1 MTSKWKAVLALS
13 IIAVLLALLA
23 YRLFLYAPPVAV
35 AQAKEGKVA
44 IEVHGPGVVAAR
56 IAVTVSTRVTGV
68 LKEVLADQGDQV
80 TAGQLLAVL
89 DDTDVAA
96 KAIAAR
102 EGATAARRNIEAA
115 EAALAKARADLELA
129 QSNFQRDQEVF
140 RTRNISQAAMDATG
154 AALKS
159 AQSAEAS
166 AAATLAA
173 RRAESDAAAQEAV
186 YASVLHAFT
195 RISAPM
201 DGLIVSRE
209 AEAGNTLVPG
219 SPIFRLVD
227 TDTLWVAARIDESVV
242 GRAEVGQPARINL
255 RGGQELP
262 GEVARISRQ
271 SDAATRELEVDV
283 AFREPPER
291 FAMDQEAEVMI
302 QAGEEK
308 GVLIPA
314 TALFQQGRE
323 RGVLAV
329 EVGRAVFRPV
339 QTGATDGKRVIVRK
353 GLAAGE
359 TVVRQPADPKA
370 KVSPGSRVHPVLE
383 GGR

>member
-1 MTSKWKAVLALS
+1 MKSKWKAVLALS
-13 IIAVLLALLA
+13 IVAALLALLA

-35 AQAKEGKVA
+35 IQAKEGKVA

-56 IAVTVSTRVTGV
+56 IAVTVSTRVTGN
-68 LKEVLADQGDQV
+68 LKEVRADQGDRV

-129 QSNFQRDQEVF
+129 QGNFHRDQEVF
-140 RTRNISQAAMDATG
+140 RTRSISQAAMDATA

-166 AAATLAA
+166 AVATLAA

-209 AEAGNTLVPG
+209 AEVGDTLVPG

-242 GRAEVGQPARINL
+242 GRAEVGQPAAIRL
-255 RGGQELP
+255 RGGTELP
-262 GEVARISRQ
+262 GNVVRISRQ
-271 SDAATRELEVDV
+271 SDPATRELEVDV
-283 AFREPPER
+283 AFSELPQR
-291 FAMDQEAEVMI
+291 FAMDQEAEVTI
-302 QAGEEK
+302 QAGEER

-314 TALFQQGRE
+314 SALLQQGSE
-323 RGVLAV
+323 RGVLV
-329 EVGRAVFRPV
+329 VRDGRAVFQPV
-339 QTGATDGKRVIVRK
+339 RTGATDGKRVVARD
-353 GLAAGE
+353 GLAVGE
-359 TVVRQPADPKA
+359 MVIRKPADPKA
-370 KVSPGSRVHPVLE
+370 KVSPGSRVRPVLE

>member
-1 MTSKWKAVLALS
+1 MKASFKIILASTTAAVLAAGLS
-13 IIAVLLALLA
+13 
-23 YRLFLYAPPVAV
+23 YRFLLYAPPVAV
-35 AQAKEGKVA
+35 VRAKEGKVA

-56 IAVTVSTRVTGV
+56 IAVTVSTRVTGL
-68 LKEVLADQGDQV
+68 LKEVHADQGDSV
-80 TAGQLLAVL
+80 TSGQILAVL

-129 QSNFQRDQEVF
+129 QSNFQRDQELF
-140 RTRNISQAAMDATG
+140 RTRNISQAAMDATA

-227 TDTLWVAARIDESVV
+227 THTLWVAARIDESVV
-242 GRAEVGQPARINL
+242 GRAEVGQSARIQL

-262 GEVARISRQ
+262 GEVVRINRQ
-271 SDAATRELEVDV
+271 SDPATRELEVDV
-283 AFREPPER
+283 AFRELPER
-291 FAMDQEAEVMI
+291 FAMDQEAEVTI
-302 QAGEEK
+302 QAGEEP

-314 TALFQQGRE
+314 SALLQQGSE
-323 RGVLAV
+323 RGVLV
-329 EVGRAVFRPV
+329 VRDGRAVFQPV
-339 QTGATDGKRVIVRK
+339 QTGATDGKRVIVRE
-353 GLAAGE
+353 GLVPGE
-359 TVVRQPADPKA
+359 TVVRRPADPKA
-370 KVSPGSRVHPVLE
+370 KVNPGSRVRPVLE

>member
-1 MTSKWKAVLALS
+1 MKSKWKAVLALS
-13 IIAVLLALLA
+13 IVAALLALLA
-23 YRLFLYAPPVAV
+23 YRLVLYAPPVAV
-35 AQAKEGKVA
+35 VQAKEGKVT

-56 IAVTVSTRVTGV
+56 IAVTVSTRVTGN
-68 LKEVLADQGDQV
+68 LKEVHADQGDRV

-102 EGATAARRNIEAA
+102 EGATASRRNVEAA

-140 RTRNISQAAMDATG
+140 RTRNISQAAMDATA

-186 YASVLHAFT
+186 YAGVLHAFT

-242 GRAEVGQPARINL
+242 GRAEVGQPARIQL
-255 RGGQELP
+255 RGGQALP

-271 SDAATRELEVDV
+271 SDPATRELEVDV
-283 AFREPPER
+283 ALRELPQR
-291 FAMDQEAEVMI
+291 FAMDQEAEVTI
-302 QAGEEK
+302 QAGEEQ
-308 GVLIPA
+308 GVMVPA
-314 TALFQQGRE
+314 SALLQQGGE
-323 RGVLAV
+323 RGVLVVAD
-329 EVGRAVFRPV
+329 GRAVFRPV
-339 QTGATDGKRVIVRK
+339 QTGATDGKRAVVRE

-359 TVVRQPADPKA
+359 LVVRKPADPKA
-370 KVSPGSRVHPVLE
+370 KVSAGSRVRPVT
-383 GGR
+383 GGDR

>member
-1 MTSKWKAVLALS
+1 MKRRWKVILASSLT
-13 IIAVLLALLA
+13 AGLVALLS
-23 YRLFLYAPPVAV
+23 YRFLLHAPPVAV
-35 AQAKEGKVA
+35 IQAKEGKVA

-56 IAVTVSTRVTGV
+56 IAVTVSTRVTGL
-68 LKEVLADQGDQV
+68 LKEVHADQGDRV
-80 TAGQLLAVL
+80 TAGQILAVL

-102 EGATAARRNIEAA
+102 EAATASRRNVEAA

-140 RTRNISQAAMDATG
+140 RTRNISQAAMDATA

-173 RRAESDAAAQEAV
+173 RRAESDAAAQAAV

-209 AEAGNTLVPG
+209 AEVGDTLVPG

-271 SDAATRELEVDV
+271 SDPATRELEVDV
-283 AFREPPER
+283 AFRELPQR
-291 FAMDQEAEVMI
+291 FAMDPEAGVTI
-302 QAGEEK
+302 QAGEEQ

-314 TALFQQGRE
+314 SALLQQGSE
-323 RGVLAV
+323 RGELVV
-329 EVGRAVFRPV
+329 RDGRAVFRPV
-339 QTGATDGKRVIVRK
+339 RTGATDGKRVVARD
-353 GLAAGE
+353 GLAVGE
-359 TVVRQPADPKA
+359 MVIRKPAHPKA
-370 KVSPGSRVHPVLE
+370 KVSPGSRVRPVLE

>member
-1 MTSKWKAVLALS
+1 MKSKWKAVLALP
-13 IIAVLLALLA
+13 IVAVLLALLA
-23 YRLFLYAPPVAV
+23 YRLFLYSTPVAV
-35 AQAKEGKVA
+35 VQAKEGKVA
-44 IEVHGPGVVAAR
+44 VEVHGPGVVAAR
-56 IAVTVSTRVTGV
+56 IAVTVSTRVTAL
-68 LKEVLADQGDQV
+68 LKEVLADQGDSV

-102 EGATAARRNIEAA
+102 EAATAARRNVEAA
-115 EAALAKARADLELA
+115 DAALAKARADLELA
-129 QSNFQRDQEVF
+129 QGNFQRDQEVF
-140 RTRNISQAAMDATG
+140 RTRNISQAAMDATA

-173 RRAESDAAAQEAV
+173 RRAEADAAAQEAV

-195 RISAPM
+195 RITAPM

-255 RGGQELP
+255 RGGEELP

-271 SDAATRELEVDV
+271 SDPATRELEVDV
-283 AFREPPER
+283 AFREPPQR
-291 FAMDQEAEVMI
+291 FAMDQEAEVTI
-302 QAGEEK
+302 QAGEES
-308 GVLIPA
+308 GVVIPA
-314 TALFQQGRE
+314 SALLQPGRE
-323 RGVLAV
+323 RGVLVV
-329 EVGRAVFRPV
+329 EGRRALFRPV
-339 QTGATDGKRVIVRK
+339 RTGATDGKRVIVRE

-359 TVVRQPADPKA
+359 TVIRRPADPKA
-370 KVSPGSRVHPVLE
+370 KVGPGSRVHPVA
-383 GGR
+383 GGDR